1 VPRPLEDIPEGDQF
15 KTITIK
21 VSAPDWQR
29 IRDRLEEQEAERGY
43 PVALQSF
50 FEEMIG
56 KEFSK

>member
-1 VPRPLEDIPEGDQF
+1 LEDIPEGDQF
-15 KTITIK
+15 KVITIK

-56 KEFSK
+56 KELSK